1 MATMEELENE
11 LATKAMCRTWHQQ
24 GLVEASYL
32 SAALAKVSMNWPFL
46 LDPQMHAKRWLVAEL
61 GRETNFFEAK
71 ACDPDLYQ
79 KIQRA
84 KDAECSII
92 IRDCDTFP
100 PVLVELKSRPKRG
113 TGSLLAH
120 EAMKDTKSATD
131 PSLADKSPRLRRLSR
146 KFSSSCRTMSTSNL
160 EVEATTRSF
169 HLYMTSSSHRSE
181 LMPVTLQHCSVINFA
196 LTLDGFTQVF
206 LDILLQSQVPALAEE
221 FTRLYSM
228 QSDDSAL
235 QKAENK
241 MLQYLEEHRGAS
253 ILEGEDCIMI
263 LALYQDALNQHEAT
277 NRKFK
282 KDFEDFHRCRKRL
295 GLFAQPLAVAAQS
308 AAVMSKLSRFYAPSI
323 PQVSTKLVQL
333 MTGGLVSKV
342 ADMGDRTREKE
353 PVALRRAMILEI
365 LQLLARPMD
374 NVHRLPLVF
383 LTAVGCAHAEG
394 ALTDHQLDLFWEGQ
408 KAVDRIASELNAEI
422 QQETARTG
430 QVPHLINPRM
440 IKSSPDR
447 KTFTG
452 EKWELINFLPHV
464 FPGFNGLPQDIVV
477 NIAQWRQALSRPPTG
492 ELFFACAHFPEPW
505 QRYRK
510 EVTVES
516 EDGSQGAVDDLEEA
530 DEDEE
535 EGEEK
540 EENGKVQTMSFPTRQ
555 KDMNYDGLTSFE
567 QLMLLKVIQPES
579 VIRAV
584 QGFIAEVLDESLLV
598 MQPISIL
605 QAMEDLQEKEGK
617 FRALL
622 LRCDSL
628 SSQCPS
634 IYDELKVLVE
644 QRKAT
649 KEGRRAQLVRCSPLQ
664 SIEQVKEAALEGATV
679 LITELQL
686 AGQEFLAELEL
697 LMEEL
702 CLPATGQ
709 GNITVDAHHSS
720 TQHVGTHHTRE
731 CFRLVLSFDGDLP
744 PMSIMQMCQKVAVF
758 PPVGVRGR
766 LRQLTGTVSFERSG
780 EMEGESLLPWSR
792 TLFSLC
798 LFHSVLAVRYQ
809 RYQCCFQ
816 STAYDIAANWSFKS
830 AVHFLEQE
838 TSSQELMQH
847 PPWEAITHWIR
858 TVTHGGHLGDCW
870 HRQQIYALIERFLG
884 PAAEALKRDCAEGLE
899 AEDMSELELQRARN
913 LCQYLD
919 FQLKDHTPPGKE
931 AWRYLDQLP
940 EAPAELFGLHP
951 REDRVFDSHSSIA
964 MLATLAQIRPPSEDV
979 AAAAAVELKQHLK
992 VEEMLNELPKSSEKL
1007 KQELLKPSKTRSR
1020 RSLERSEQQD
1030 PFHGDPPIAQV
1041 LRQELWSL
1049 LELVAFLRADLQ
1061 QIRDMLVSKLE
1072 LSPEM
1077 HEVLRNIFNNT
1088 VPTRWCQRAFLSCRP
1103 LQGWFIGLK
1112 IRLQWL
1118 HAAWSERGHEPLC
1131 HRLDFYWRPRQ
1142 LLLSYLRVAAQKD
1155 NVALE
1160 AYSFRHKVVDR
1171 MEEEEDVQDR
1181 PAVGLYCV
1189 GLYLYGAQ
1197 WDRKRAILAE
1207 CRADELFYRMPVI
1220 HFIPMADFKPKLE
1233 KTYAVPFYQAERQ
1246 CRITGDG
1253 EDSNYITEVLLHS
1266 NNSPKDWLLRSVALY
1281 CELMA

>member
-1 MATMEELENE
+1 MSATANVVLTSFARQRWSLVLDLHSWLPQQAVTLDQIGHSALLQAEGLSRSWPRLMERLDQMSSRSLVPNCIS
-11 LATKAMCRTWHQQ
+11 LNVAMTGSQGGTGWRKALMMERMGASQRIHLDMVFYNGVIGAWAQ
-24 GLVEASYL
+24 GLHWPLVLECLKGVQPDAAGLSTSTKCFKETSQWRQALALGRGPHLGTLSSLTSACASAQRWRNALQVSSFPGVSMDGQLLGALIYACQEGSQWSLALAARCQDHLVVPSAVGLNACILACGVGGAWKFAMTFWDSMEGDEFTPTAVIEACGRASQSQVAL
-32 SAALAKVSMNWPFL
+32 DLLKNGGEISELTFNAALA
-46 LDPQMHAKRWLVAEL
+46 
-61 GRETNFFEAK
+61 
-71 ACDPDLYQ
+71 ACD
-79 KIQRA
+79 RA
-84 KDAECSII
+84 EQA
-92 IRDCDTFP
+92 
-100 PVLVELKSRPKRG
+100 
-113 TGSLLAH
+113 A
-120 EAMKDTKSATD
+120 A
-131 PSLADKSPRLRRLSR
+131 
-146 KFSSSCRTMSTSNL
+146 
-160 EVEATTRSF
+160 
-169 HLYMTSSSHRSE
+169 
-181 LMPVTLQHCSVINFA
+181 
-196 LTLDGFTQVF
+196 
-206 LDILLQSQVPALAEE
+206 
-221 FTRLYSM
+221 
-228 QSDDSAL
+228 
-235 QKAENK
+235 
-241 MLQYLEEHRGAS
+241 
-253 ILEGEDCIMI
+253 
-263 LALYQDALNQHEAT
+263 
-277 NRKFK
+277 K
-282 KDFEDFHRCRKRL
+282 K
-295 GLFAQPLAVAAQS
+295 
-308 AAVMSKLSRFYAPSI
+308 
-323 PQVSTKLVQL
+323 
-333 MTGGLVSKV
+333 
-342 ADMGDRTREKE
+342 
-353 PVALRRAMILEI
+353 
-365 LQLLARPMD
+365 
-374 NVHRLPLVF
+374 
-383 LTAVGCAHAEG
+383 
-394 ALTDHQLDLFWEGQ
+394 
-408 KAVDRIASELNAEI
+408 
-422 QQETARTG
+422 
-430 QVPHLINPRM
+430 
-440 IKSSPDR
+440 
-447 KTFTG
+447 
-452 EKWELINFLPHV
+452 
-464 FPGFNGLPQDIVV
+464 NGLDIVV

-664 SIEQVKEAALEGATV
+664 SIEQVKEAAHEGATV

-919 FQLKDHTPPGKE
+919 FQLNDHTPPGKE

-1007 KQELLKPSKTRSR
+1007 KQELLKPSKARSR

-1088 VPTRWCQRAFLSCRP
+1088 VPTRWRQRAFLSCRP

-1197 WDRKRAILAE
+1197 WDRKRAILAP
-1207 CRADELFYRMPVI
+1207 R
-1220 HFIPMADFKPKLE
+1220 
-1233 KTYAVPFYQAERQ
+1233 
-1246 CRITGDG
+1246 
-1253 EDSNYITEVLLHS
+1253 
-1266 NNSPKDWLLRSVALY
+1266 
-1281 CELMA
+1281 